1 MLTAVN
7 KLGYS
12 LAAFCGTR
20 RVLIADDERFTNDT
34 NELILPTLVKCP
46 PGDTLEISRADSFE
60 EAEEALD
67 SGEQFDAVVTDGHYK
82 SDKDSY
88 IGSGDGDGL
97 IIAKKA
103 ANKIGEQKVVL
114 FSSDDSLKKPADNM
128 GVHFIAKDYKK
139 LSEVLT
145 SILSKNS
152 SAGLDVKV

>member
-1 MLTAVN
+1 MLSAIN
-7 KLGYS
+7 RIGYNP
-12 LAAFCGTR
+12 AAFWGTR
-20 RVLIADDERFTNDT
+20 KVLIADDERFTNDT

-46 PGDTLEISRADSFE
+46 PGDKLEINRADSFE
-60 EAEEALD
+60 EAEEALNSENYD
-67 SGEQFDAVVTDGHYK
+67 VVVSDGHYR
-82 SDKDSY
+82 SINDSNV
-88 IGSGDGDGL
+88 GSGDGDGL

-139 LSEVLT
+139 LSELLT
-145 SILSKNS
+145 GILNNNS